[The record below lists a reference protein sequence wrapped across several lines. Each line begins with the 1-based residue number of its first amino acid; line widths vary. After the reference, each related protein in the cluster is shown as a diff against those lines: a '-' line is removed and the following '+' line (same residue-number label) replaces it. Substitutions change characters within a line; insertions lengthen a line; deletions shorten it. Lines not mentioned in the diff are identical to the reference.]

1 MSKMSERFVV
11 TTLTDVIYADGV
23 ERTGN
28 TLSMYSPDGSVST
41 VSIGEVKKIVKEQVT
56 SEEMDVLTLA

>member
-23 ERTGN
+23 ERNGN
-28 TLSMYSPDGSVST
+28 TLSMYSPDGSVNT